1 MSNTLWELFTPD
13 SIHFASWYSNLGD
26 RVRVAHWAPIHFG
39 SCSPWAQYTSI
50 FIRLT
55 LLEKHLLWENLHH
68 RTWARCRARLV
79 HLNLSSHLPPLD
91 TQYSCITI
99 WVYQLSMQ
107 VMQPDALCIRLSG
120 WTERDGLLFPPAT
133 YLPASC
139 AEVRPDARVS
149 FCTLKLAFPS
159 PLHRL
164 QTVCPPSLP
173 LGDILPP
180 ALLLFCLLLFQIPS
194 GNCSCSL

>member
-1 MSNTLWELFTPD
+1 MSNTLWELFTPN

-26 RVRVAHWAPIHFG
+26 RVRVTHWAPIHFG
-39 SCSPWAQYTSI
+39 SCSLWAQYTSKTNLAGET
-50 FIRLT
+50 FIVG
-55 LLEKHLLWENLHH
+55 KFAQSHH

-164 QTVCPPSLP
+164 HRLQIVCPSTLSASWRYSPTS
-173 LGDILPP
+173 PP
-180 ALLLFCLLLFQIPS
+180 ALLSSALSNALR
-194 GNCSCSL
+194 

>member
-1 MSNTLWELFTPD
+1 
-13 SIHFASWYSNLGD
+13 
-26 RVRVAHWAPIHFG
+26 
-39 SCSPWAQYTSI
+39 
-50 FIRLT
+50 
-55 LLEKHLLWENLHH
+55 
-68 RTWARCRARLV
+68 
-79 HLNLSSHLPPLD
+79 
-91 TQYSCITI
+91 
-99 WVYQLSMQ
+99 MQ

-120 WTERDGLLFPPAT
+120 WTERDGLLFPPAS

-180 ALLLFCLLLFQIPS
+180 ALLLFCLLPFQIPS
-194 GNCSCSL
+194 GNGSCSLWAQYTSIYLPWVVAIRS